1 MLLGSLALLLTGCA
15 GVRYLGHV
23 TRGEVS
29 LLLHRRPV
37 TRVLADPSTPP
48 ALARRLDLAQQARRF
63 ASDRLGLPRNRSY
76 TSYVALDRPWV
87 AWNVFAAPRF
97 GIDALPQCF
106 PFAGC
111 VAYRGYFRKDLA
123 EAQAARRRALG
134 DDVWIGPV
142 PAFSTLG
149 WFADPLLSPMLR
161 WDEDTLAG
169 TIFHELSHQAVYVKG
184 DTAFNESFASF
195 VEREGLAQ
203 WRIARGLPPA
213 DDRDAAM
220 DAAFTRHVLALRE
233 RLAAIYAASDAGA
246 AAMARRK
253 AEAIAD
259 FRRDYARWRD
269 RAFPHDHRYDA
280 WVDGPINNAKL
291 LPFGLYD
298 RWVPAFAALFAR
310 VDRDWPAFY
319 GAVRALGRLPGPAR
333 ERRLAALAGGGSTVQ
348 GASTAGDP
356 PAGEHPRDRP
366 VAESFPGGS

>member
-63 ASDRLGLPRNRSY
+63 ASDRLGLPRHHSY
-76 TSYVALDRPWV
+76 SSYVALDPPWV

-97 GIDALPQCF
+97 SIDALPQCF

-123 EAQAARRRALG
+123 EAQAAHRRALG

-142 PAFSTLG
+142 PAYSTLG

-213 DDRDAAM
+213 EDRDAAM

-246 AAMARRK
+246 APYAGGRYLLDTIK
-253 AEAIAD
+253 GAD
-259 FRRDYARWRD
+259 LGQTKGRVVLDFNFAYN
-269 RAFPHDHRYDA
+269 PSCSYS
-280 WVDGPINNAKL
+280 
-291 LPFGLYD
+291 D
-298 RWVPAFAALFAR
+298 RWVCPLAPAAN
-310 VDRDWPAFY
+310 
-319 GAVRALGRLPGPAR
+319 RLPTPVA
-333 ERRLAALAGGGSTVQ
+333 
-348 GASTAGDP
+348 
-356 PAGEHPRDRP
+356 AGERTFQ
-366 VAESFPGGS
+366 AQPGLARRAH